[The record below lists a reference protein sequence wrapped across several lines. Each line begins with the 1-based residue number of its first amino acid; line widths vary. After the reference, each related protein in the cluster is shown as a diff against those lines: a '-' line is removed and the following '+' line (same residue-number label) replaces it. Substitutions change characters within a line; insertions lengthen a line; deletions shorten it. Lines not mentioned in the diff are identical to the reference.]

1 MVIHPFESKCKAE
14 FITDETISAC
24 ACVCVRVCVCMCEYE
39 RENDFYG
46 AVNTVW
52 ICVHIGFSLIM
63 LKCRGVLKNNP

>member
-24 ACVCVRVCVCMCEYE
+24 VCVCEYE